1 MVNRRSAL
9 LAEAVAIPFMTA
21 QLFEV
26 LTIPGARAFT
36 PSKALYPPVQKSI
49 THWPDRAF
57 PRQGRNAS
65 ARRPKARSFL
75 RAYHSLRPWE
85 RRHRRAFAPGSAA
98 RMRLRPLPVPSDG
111 CPMRRDPKLRD

>member
-57 PRQGRNAS
+57 PRQGQ
-65 ARRPKARSFL
+65 K
-75 RAYHSLRPWE
+75 
-85 RRHRRAFAPGSAA
+85 
-98 RMRLRPLPVPSDG
+98 RLRRETESSIIPSSVS
-111 CPMRRDPKLRD
+111 